1 MELAQLRE
9 GEHWSLLKSIGRL
22 LTLGILAGLLSGL
35 ASALFLNW
43 LDWATRTREANPP
56 LLWLLPLGGLFIG
69 LVYHHFGGLARL
81 GNNVILEEIYEP
93 RREVPFRM
101 APLVLVGTI
110 TTHLFGGS
118 AGREGTGIQM
128 AGSLADTVARLLRLS
143 LDNRRMIL
151 VASIAGGFASV
162 FGTPLAG
169 TVFAVE
175 VLRIGRPSYQA
186 LFPALIAALVGDRTS
201 ALFVNHTQYIVGSIP
216 DFSYGLAGKLL
227 VAGLAFGIGALLFTE
242 STHGMKALF
251 GRIIA
256 YPPLRVLAGGTIV
269 VALTLVVGTMDYNGS
284 GIPLIAD
291 AVEGKGIFP
300 GAFLVKTIF
309 TSITIGS
316 GFQGGEVTPLFF
328 VGATLGNALG
338 QIIDVSPGF
347 LAALGFVAVF
357 AGATNTPIACV
368 LMGIELFGADIS
380 IYLALT
386 CVTSYVFSGHRGIY
400 TSQGMDVPKSDL
412 IDISRGTSLEDQTAI
427 GPTSIEQHPSTEE
440 GE

>member
-1 MELAQLRE
+1 MEVAQRSK
-9 GEHWSLLKSIGRL
+9 GEHWRLFKSIGRGL
-22 LTLGILAGLLSGL
+22 ALGIVAGLLSGL

-43 LDWATRTREANPP
+43 LYWATRTREATPQ
-56 LLWLLPLGGLFIG
+56 LLWALPLGGLFIG
-69 LVYHHFGGLARL
+69 VIYHHFGGLANL

-93 RREVPFRM
+93 RRKVPLRM

-110 TTHLFGGS
+110 ATHLFGGS

-128 AGSLADTVARLLRLS
+128 AGSLVDTAARMLRLS
-143 LDNRRMIL
+143 SDNRRTVLI
-151 VASIAGGFASV
+151 AGIAGGFASV

-169 TVFAVE
+169 AVFAVE
-175 VLRIGRPSYQA
+175 VLRVGRPSYRA
-186 LFPALIAALVGDRTS
+186 LFPAFIAALVGDQTS
-201 ALFVNHTQYIVGSIP
+201 ALFVEHKQYVVGSIP
-216 DFSYGLAGKLL
+216 DFSFGLAGKLL
-227 VAGLAFGIGALLFTE
+227 VAGLAFGIAALLFTE
-242 STHGMKALF
+242 LTHGMKALF
-251 GRIIA
+251 ARIIA
-256 YPPLRVLAGGTIV
+256 YPPLRGLAGGAV
-269 VALTLVVGTMDYNGS
+269 VVVLTLLVGTMDYNGL

-291 AVEGKGIFP
+291 AVEGKSIFP
-300 GAFLVKTIF
+300 GAFFLKTVF

-357 AGATNTPIACV
+357 AGAANAPIACV
-368 LMGIELFGADIS
+368 LMGIELFGADIGT
-380 IYLALT
+380 YLALT

-400 TSQGMDVPKSDL
+400 TSQRMDVPKSDL
-412 IDISRGTSLEDQTAI
+412 IHVSKGASLRDQR
-427 GPTSIEQHPSTEE
+427 PTEPTTMEQPSSEE